1 MTPEYITK
9 RPATVAD
16 IARLHALVESAYRGE
31 TARAGWTHEADM
43 IEGPRTD
50 AATLQGLIEST
61 EEEIF
66 VAEQGGRIIGCVQV
80 SSKGDGLAYLGLLAV
95 DPGLQ
100 ASGLGRQMIAFAEQ
114 EAVVRFGAVAME
126 MTVVSRRPE
135 LIAYYE
141 RRGYVATGEMRPFPI
156 TVTPPLELKVL
167 KKALG

>member
-1 MTPEYITK
+1 MTSENIIK
-9 RPATVAD
+9 RPATLAD
-16 IARLHALVESAYRGE
+16 IERLHALVESAYRGE

-50 AATLQGLIEST
+50 AATLQELIESDV
-61 EEEIF
+61 EEIF
-66 VAEQGGRIIGCVQV
+66 VAERDGRIIGCVQV

-100 ASGLGRQMIAFAEQ
+100 ASGLGKSMIAFAEEQ
-114 EAVVRFGAVAME
+114 AVVRFGAMAME

-156 TVTPPLELKVL
+156 VVVPPLELKVL

>member
-1 MTPEYITK
+1 MTPEHIIK
-9 RPATVAD
+9 RPARLAD
-16 IARLHALVESAYRGE
+16 IDLLHRLVERAYRGE

-50 AATLQGLIEST
+50 AATLQGLIESAS
-61 EEEIF
+61 EEIF
-66 VAEQGGRIIGCVQV
+66 VAEQDGRIIGCVQV

-95 DPGLQ
+95 DPNIQ
-100 ASGLGRQMIAFAEQ
+100 ASGLGKSMIAFAEQ

-141 RRGYVATGEMRPFPI
+141 RRGFVATGEMRPFPI
-156 TVTPPLELKVL
+156 IVTPPLELKVL

>member
-1 MTPEYITK
+1 MTPEYIIK
-9 RPATVAD
+9 RSATVAD

-50 AATLQGLIEST
+50 PATLQGLIESA

-100 ASGLGRQMIAFAEQ
+100 ASGLGKQMIAFAEQ
-114 EAVVRFGAVAME
+114 QAGVRFGAVAME

-156 TVTPPLELKVL
+156 VVVPPLELKVL
-167 KKALG
+167 RKALG